1 MNFPILQ
8 DNSLVGVGE
17 VMNKFKGK
25 FEAKEVENVPI
36 AHGVHIKKKVMPQAL
51 QFQIN
56 EKKEQ
61 ELVSTP
67 SKANTSTEWSWKKK
81 DPNQLAAEM
90 ALSGIQQQP
99 KKTRE
104 RSRREEE
111 KADRQRELLDD
122 IKTINN
128 RLLKKDAAKEHEQK
142 MQEYASFMQEIQQ
155 YLNEP
160 DTDR

>member
-1 MNFPILQ
+1 
-8 DNSLVGVGE
+8 
-17 VMNKFKGK
+17 
-25 FEAKEVENVPI
+25 
-36 AHGVHIKKKVMPQAL
+36 
-51 QFQIN
+51 
-56 EKKEQ
+56 
-61 ELVSTP
+61 
-67 SKANTSTEWSWKKK
+67 
-81 DPNQLAAEM
+81 M

-128 RLLKKDAAKEHEQK
+128 RLLKKDAVKEHEQK

>member
-1 MNFPILQ
+1 M
-8 DNSLVGVGE
+8 GVGE

-25 FEAKEVENVPI
+25 FEAKEEESLPI
-36 AHGVHIKKKVMPQAL
+36 AHGVHIRKKVMPQAL
-51 QFQIN
+51 QFQLN

-61 ELVSTP
+61 ERLLTP
-67 SKANTSTEWSWKKK
+67 STANSTSTEWSWKKK

-104 RSRREEE
+104 KSNREEE
-111 KADRQRELLDD
+111 KADRQRELLAD
-122 IKTINN
+122 IKTINS
-128 RLLKKDAAKEHEQK
+128 RLLKKDAVKEHEQK